1 MPHCPIQRYSTRQE
15 RIDTTVLT
23 KELQNARRYD
33 RIAGYFTSSL
43 FEIAGEQLA
52 RIGQV
57 RIVCNADVAAE
68 DLQVAKNREAALLG
82 RLHSDPGLESLL
94 RRDRYRLLDEFL
106 QAHPDAIRVV
116 PNEVCGLV
124 HGKAGVIERED
135 GSRLAFMGS
144 MNETRMGWKGNYEI
158 LWSDESDEG
167 ADWVQDEF
175 EWLWSRSSPLPR
187 VVLQEIHR
195 RSKRTEVG
203 IADIEEPEDVGPAAV
218 VESPMYQEG
227 FSLSPWQRA
236 FVSEALR
243 HREWF
248 GVVRLLLADEVGLG
262 KTLSLATATIVLALQ
277 SYADPQKPKRR
288 RARPIAIFAPATLTE
303 QWQVELIDK
312 LGISVGRWSSFH
324 KAWIDPQGHIVSPKG
339 PEEIAACP
347 FRIGVISTGLLSQ
360 PTREREIL
368 SNLEFETVVLDE
380 SHKARERQGT
390 NKDSGEPN
398 VLLQYARQFTHQA
411 DNVLL
416 GTATPMQTEISD
428 LWGQLGVLHQGRG
441 RFVLGSDFSPWHKPD
456 RVIPVL
462 TGAEQPFEIDEAW
475 EYLRSPLP
483 PTDSSPFPDYRR
495 MNEKIRRDLGMRPGD
510 FEPPRNTTRADLD
523 IDTQENIEDELER
536 TVHGTTFFQR
546 HNPIVRHVVLRK
558 RADLE
563 EKGLLQ
569 KVGVVL
575 HPDPAR
581 VDDENGFHA
590 LFEGK
595 ALRTRDAF
603 DNAYQA
609 ANRFGTAYGRRKQ
622 AAGFMTNLM
631 RQRLCSSPHAAR
643 STAKKLLQ
651 EGEVDEELLE
661 QDEFGEIDIP
671 TGEERDA
678 LSELIQQV
686 DQLGGEDPKVSA
698 TRYYLID
705 EGWAE
710 LGCIIFSQ
718 YYDTA
723 EWIAQQVAAMF
734 PAHPV
739 GLYAGA
745 GKSRLF
751 RGEQSSAADRETLKR
766 MVKEREIR
774 LLVATDAACEG
785 LNLQTLGTLI
795 NIDLPW
801 NPVKLEQRIGR
812 IKRFGQTRSNVDM
825 LNLVYQDTVDATIY
839 ERLSERMQDRYD
851 LFGSLPDTIE
861 DEWIEDETKL
871 AEEMDKR
878 IENRKK
884 VNGFDL
890 RYNDSVLEGGDDPWR
905 DCTAVLSRAELDD
918 LMRSSWS

>member
-1 MPHCPIQRYSTRQE
+1 MSGGPIRRYSTRQD

-23 KELQNARRYD
+23 NELENARRYD

-57 RIVCNADVAAE
+57 RIVCNADVSGD

-82 RLHSDPGLESLL
+82 RLHNDPGLESLL
-94 RRDRYRLLDEFL
+94 RQDRYRLLDEFL

-116 PNEVCGLV
+116 PNEVCGLI
-124 HGKAGVIERED
+124 HGKAGVIERAD
-135 GSRLAFMGS
+135 GNRLAFIGS

-158 LWSDESDEG
+158 LWSDESNEG
-167 ADWVQDEF
+167 ADWVQSEF
-175 EWLWSRSSPLPR
+175 DWLWERSHPLPR

-195 RSKRTEVG
+195 RSKRTEVA
-203 IADIEEPEDVGPAAV
+203 IEDIEDPEDVGPAAV

-236 FVSEALR
+236 FVSEALK
-243 HREWF
+243 HKEWF
-248 GVVRLLLADEVGLG
+248 GVARLLLADEVGLG

-277 SYADPQKPKRR
+277 SHANPDRAKRR
-288 RARPIAIFAPATLTE
+288 RSRPIAIFAPATLTE

-312 LGISVGRWSSFH
+312 LGVSIGRWSSFH

-339 PEEIAACP
+339 AEQIARCP

-360 PTREREIL
+360 PTQEREIL
-368 SNLEFETVVLDE
+368 ENLEFETVVLDE
-380 SHKARERQGT
+380 SHKARERQGAGP
-390 NKDSGEPN
+390 DAGEPN
-398 VLLQYARQFTHQA
+398 VLLQHARRFAQQA

-441 RFVLGSDFSPWHKPD
+441 RFVLGNDFSPWHKPD
-456 RVIPVL
+456 RVIPLL
-462 TGAEQPFEIDEAW
+462 TGAEQPTDVDEAW
-475 EYLRSPLP
+475 NYLRSPIP
-483 PTDSSPFPDYRR
+483 PTESSPFPSYRL
-495 MNEKIRRDLGMRPGD
+495 MNEKIRRDLEMREGD
-510 FEPPRNTTRADLD
+510 FDPPRNASRADLE
-523 IDTQENIEDELER
+523 IDTQETIEDELER
-536 TVHGTTFFQR
+536 REQGTTFFQR

-575 HPDPAR
+575 HPDPQR
-581 VDDENGFHA
+581 VDDESGFFA

-603 DNAYQA
+603 DNAYEA

-631 RQRLCSSPHAAR
+631 RQRLCSSPYAAR
-643 STAKKLLQ
+643 STAEKLLQ
-651 EGEVDEELLE
+651 EGEVEEDLLE
-661 QDEFGEIDIP
+661 EDEAGEIDIP
-671 TGEERDA
+671 TDEEREA
-678 LSELIQQV
+678 LHELIRQV
-686 DQLGGEDPKVSA
+686 DQLSGEDPKVSA
-698 TRYYLID
+698 VRYYLD
-705 EGWAE
+705 VEGWAE
-710 LGCIIFSQ
+710 HGCIIFSQ

-723 EWIAQQVAAMF
+723 EWIARQVAAMF
-734 PAHPV
+734 PSDPV

-751 RGEQSSAADRETLKR
+751 RGEQSSTADRENLKR

-774 LLVATDAACEG
+774 LMVATDAAGEG

-812 IKRFGQTRSNVDM
+812 IKRFGQTRANVDM

-861 DEWIEDETKL
+861 DEWIEDEAKL
-871 AEEMDKR
+871 AQEMDKR

-905 DCTAVLSRAELDD
+905 DCVQVLSRQDIEEV
-918 LMRSSWS
+918 MRSGW